1 MYAQVVC
8 LDEPLCVP
16 GVWILPYKLILSACR
31 YGFAYGGFW
40 WSDTNPDNYKV
51 KPNKVIGTSLFA
63 LSNYATEN
71 PNNQFDANGVYSV
84 HWQDF
89 VFQWAFA
96 ATATTIP
103 AGAVAE
109 RCNFN
114 AYLGQSELLSY
125 HCTF

>member
-1 MYAQVVC
+1 MTAF
-8 LDEPLCVP
+8 LNA
-16 GVWILPYKLILSACR
+16 ILTSAHTYACR

-40 WSDTNPDNYKV
+40 YSNDTFKTS
-51 KPNKVIGTSLFA
+51 PNKVIGTSLFA
-63 LSNYATEN
+63 LSNYASQN
-71 PNNQFDANGVYSV
+71 PNNQITSSGDVYSV

-114 AYLGQSELLSY
+114 AYLGERPLP
-125 HCTF
+125 T